1 MKNKID
7 INCDLG
13 EGMTHDAQIM
23 PFISSANIAC
33 GFHAGD
39 VDTIRAT
46 IDLCIQH
53 DVYIGAHPSF
63 DDRANF
69 GRTEIN
75 LSDEELYDL
84 MMLQIH
90 LIDNAAKKA
99 GSSLHHVKPH
109 GALYNM
115 ASRDRQMAFII
126 STAVHDYDSNLI
138 LYGLANSLLIE
149 EGMLTGLKVY
159 RETFADRT
167 YQDNGQLTSRSQN
180 NALLVNEEMVSK
192 QVIEILD
199 GSINSVHRKEIHV
212 DADTICIHGDGAHA
226 LSFAKCIDKTL
237 KENGILLL
245 KPSFR

>member
-23 PFISSANIAC
+23 PYISSANIAC

-39 VDTIRAT
+39 VDTMRTT

-53 DVYIGAHPSF
+53 DVHIGAHPSF

-69 GRTEIN
+69 GRMEIN

-84 MMLQIH
+84 VMLQIQ
-90 LIDNAAKKA
+90 LLDNAAKKA
-99 GSSLHHVKPH
+99 GASLHHVKPH
-109 GALYNM
+109 GALYNL
-115 ASRDRQMAFII
+115 AARDRQMAFVI

-149 EGMLTGLKVY
+149 EGMLTGLKVS

-180 NALLVNEEMVSK
+180 NALLENEEMVSM
-192 QVIEILD
+192 QLVQIL
-199 GSINSVHRKEIHV
+199 GGTIRSVHGKEIPV
-212 DADTICIHGDGAHA
+212 DAETICIHGDGVHA
-226 LSFAKCIDKTL
+226 LSFANCIDKTL

-245 KPSFR
+245 KPSVR